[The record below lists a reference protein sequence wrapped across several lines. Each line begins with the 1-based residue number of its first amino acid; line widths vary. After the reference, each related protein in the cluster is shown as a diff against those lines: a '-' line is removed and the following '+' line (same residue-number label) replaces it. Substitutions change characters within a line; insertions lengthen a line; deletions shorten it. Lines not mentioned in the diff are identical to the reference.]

1 MTILRRDLKMSSND
15 DKNVGMN
22 FLAGL
27 GLGALLGAAAAL
39 LLAPKSGVETR
50 QDIAGV
56 AEDLRDK
63 AGKMVKDLSDSSEEL
78 VKKSKDL
85 LESTKEKVQ
94 SAVEAGKQ
102 AVVRKS
108 HEMSGETEESEA

>member
-1 MTILRRDLKMSSND
+1 MSRDD
-15 DKNVGMN
+15 ERNVAIN

-27 GLGALLGAAAAL
+27 GLGALIGAAAAL
-39 LLAPKSGVETR
+39 LLAPKPGTETR
-50 QDIAGV
+50 QDIASA

-63 AGKMVKDLSDSSEEL
+63 AGKIVKDLSQSSEEL

-94 SAVEAGKQ
+94 SAVDAGKQ
-102 AVVRKS
+102 AMARKGGQS
-108 HEMSGETEESEA
+108 SEESEG